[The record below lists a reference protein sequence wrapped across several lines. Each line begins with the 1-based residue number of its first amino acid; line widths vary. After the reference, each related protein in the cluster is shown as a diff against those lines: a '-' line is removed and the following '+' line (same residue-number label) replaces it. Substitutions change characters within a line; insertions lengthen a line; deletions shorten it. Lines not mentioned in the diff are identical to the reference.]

1 MSQLSF
7 LRAKKLNAG
16 FHYSVQS
23 CTTFKLRTDFR
34 KKGRVHLP
42 QLLLI
47 SSSLFKT
54 ASLLPKTGPCHF
66 QGFSTPHGL
75 GKELSLAISTVYWVT
90 CSVAVRACHLPEKT
104 EPCTPIPSCLQ
115 SQFPPLSKCRLRN
128 RYIKRKGLL
137 RSALSQKKALKSW
150 LPAHP
155 SPACIQSAHI
165 TGPKWIQSSISE
177 H

>member
-1 MSQLSF
+1 MQFFIIWFSPALPSSSEQISE
-7 LRAKKLNAG
+7 
-16 FHYSVQS
+16 
-23 CTTFKLRTDFR
+23 

-75 GKELSLAISTVYWVT
+75 GTELSLAISTVYWVT
-90 CSVAVRACHLPEKT
+90 CSVAVHACHLPEKT

-115 SQFPPLSKCRLRN
+115 SQFPSLSKCRLRN

-137 RSALSQKKALKSW
+137 RSAPSQKKAL
-150 LPAHP
+150 PAP
-155 SPACIQSAHI
+155 PLTCLY
-165 TGPKWIQSSISE
+165 PKCSY
-177 H
+177 